1 MIYTMRSDIRR
12 AILSKGFLAGVIGI
26 VAVIA
31 LTSVTGILKT
41 FANSP
46 LLPSSYHALIV
57 VNALPSDPVVLAM
70 PIICTLPFT
79 PAFVDDMQ
87 SGFIKQFLPR
97 TGINAYIWGKLAAC
111 AIAGGFV
118 LFSGI
123 VLTYVLSTLVF
134 MPLETTFTEGGVV
147 GTSFMLLLGKA
158 AVFFFSGMF
167 WSLVGLTVAGVTQ
180 SKYMAYASPF
190 IFYYILIILYE
201 RYFGTFYYLYPKEW
215 LNPSQIWGQGN
226 WGLILFLTLL
236 TLAISVVFTI
246 FARRKLGNG

>member
-46 LLPSSYHALIV
+46 LLPSGYHALIV

-147 GTSFMLLLGKA
+147 GFHG
-158 AVFFFSGMF
+158 
-167 WSLVGLTVAGVTQ
+167 
-180 SKYMAYASPF
+180 
-190 IFYYILIILYE
+190 
-201 RYFGTFYYLYPKEW
+201 
-215 LNPSQIWGQGN
+215 
-226 WGLILFLTLL
+226 
-236 TLAISVVFTI
+236 
-246 FARRKLGNG
+246 